1 MCNDEW
7 RRPLKCHGILR
18 QASKREIFLSA
29 HFVGADEH
37 SHEGHEECKCTKMC
51 FRVRLSFDL
60 RCDVLGTRWTF
71 YPDRI
76 WTNFG
81 RVSSD
86 ESSLSWRWWEINKR
100 QINIFMTSLVT
111 FNFRR
116 CFLSQK
122 RRFTYFSF
130 FFYCARALTFNEI
143 PIWRS
148 LTDTLT
154 TIFLWIHETVHGSSI
169 CVFSLFFNKKIL
181 YFIETF

>member
-130 FFYCARALTFNEI
+130 FLLCTSPHIQRNSNLALLDWHFDHDFSVDSWN
-143 PIWRS
+143 RS
-148 LTDTLT
+148 WFKYL
-154 TIFLWIHETVHGSSI
+154 
-169 CVFSLFFNKKIL
+169 CVF
-181 YFIETF
+181 FIFQ